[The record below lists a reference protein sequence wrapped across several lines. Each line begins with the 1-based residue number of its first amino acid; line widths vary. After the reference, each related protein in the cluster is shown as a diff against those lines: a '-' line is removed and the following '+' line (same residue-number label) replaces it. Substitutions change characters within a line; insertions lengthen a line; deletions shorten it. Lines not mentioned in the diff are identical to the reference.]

1 MSERWD
7 IETITA
13 RAARDWADQFHFG
26 RGAGDDS
33 EAYEADYA
41 RAKAKI
47 AEALAEHDRQVAER
61 AWDEGWA
68 DRHGLPENRVL
79 LTRDGRARNP
89 HRAAKGEQ
97 GNG

>member
-13 RAARDWADQFHFG
+13 RAARDWADQFHFA

-33 EAYEADYA
+33 ESYEADYA
-41 RAKAKI
+41 RAKTEA

-61 AWDEGWA
+61 AWDEGMDSWYA
-68 DRHGLPENRVL
+68 SEKPL
-79 LTRDGRARNP
+79 NP
-89 HRAAKGEQ
+89 YRAAKGEQ
-97 GNG
+97 K